1 MGSYLNRLSAAL
13 LLLISVMA
21 LASLATAVSFS
32 QSPSAPQ
39 PLITRP
45 VDEAA
50 LVSLRG
56 NTHPFIQR
64 AYDRGAAPQS
74 MAANRLLLI
83 LKRSQ
88 QQENALQVYLQSVQ
102 DRNSPNFR
110 AFLSPVEFG
119 QRYGIADTDLQTVE
133 AWLRG
138 HGLTVARVSKG
149 RTAIEF
155 SGTAGQ
161 VQAAFHTSIHKYA
174 SSASGGTEHWANA
187 TDPQIPAALA
197 PVIAGVA
204 SLNDFKPRP
213 QAVKGPSG
221 KWSASAHR
229 FLPDLTID
237 INGSNYLFA
246 GPGDAATIYNS
257 PNQFNAHLPS
267 GQAAYDGT
275 GVTIGVVEDTYA
287 DFSDTLNYQ
296 SLFGLPSNQESLV
309 VDGNPFNFNADADDT
324 EAVLDLE
331 IAQALAP
338 AANIIMYTAE
348 DTTFQPGIFLAA
360 YRAIDDNAVSILSLS
375 FSGCEVDQG
384 ASGNLEILNAWEQA
398 AAQGISVVVSTDDSG
413 SAGCDD
419 PDTETVATGGLA
431 VNGLASTPYNIAV
444 GGTDFDV
451 LSSSFATYVG
461 TTSGAHQTTALSYI
475 PEDAWNNSTPNPG
488 LLSANTPNVD
498 ATGHTNVVAGGG
510 GVSSAGDWTTG
521 TPAGYAK
528 PAWQQGFAPSA
539 TDGVR
544 DLPDVSLLASNGTHH
559 AIWAVCGDSDCQGTD
574 PTISGIG
581 GTSASAPAF
590 AGILALVSQS
600 LGASVRL
607 GQADWV
613 LYKLAAT
620 APHAF
625 HPTQTS
631 NNSVYCSTG
640 TPDCGPNNFLNG
652 YNTAGAYSPATGL
665 GSVDIIQLISHWD
678 STGPAATATSLTL
691 NKTSFVHGTPVSV
704 NVTVSPSAA
713 AGNVAVTSNAGAQPG
728 ATSSPAA
735 ITLPLQAGSA
745 ATSYS
750 QLPGGAY
757 NVFANYGGNG
767 SYAGSMSQGVPVTV
781 TPEDSQ
787 VQFTA
792 DTILS
797 NNRLSSLAG
806 ATVPLGTSTI
816 LDAAPIGKSQA
827 SSSQPITDATG
838 TIFFGDTY
846 SSLFGQCSTNV
857 TLTSAGTAE
866 AAFATCGAGAHSI
879 TAQYYGDLS
888 YNQSVSAPIN
898 FTVLQAPTS
907 ISLTSDIT
915 TIAYGQ
921 VNITAKL
928 ADNVTAAGFYP
939 INPISFTNT
948 TNNTSLGTASALAN
962 TCPSGIG
969 VCVTSLLQL
978 TPQQLLLGANAITAT
993 YPGDTNF
1000 AASAPS
1006 APITITCTAGC
1017 SNGTGQ
1023 TLFLDFGGSTGI
1035 VAPGGSLAF
1044 TVNVAE
1050 NGGFAGAVNLTCS
1063 IKGKNAGDINLP
1075 TCSFNPT
1082 QVTLTSQGTVSS
1094 TLTIKTTAPI
1104 TSTLAYPAT
1113 NRWLATTAA
1122 MACLLIFGLGGDRRR
1137 CLLSAF
1143 VLLAALS
1150 GISACG
1156 GSSSGG
1162 TGTTG
1167 GGGGTHTIPGTTP
1180 DTYTVTFNAADA
1192 ATGTLTAEDYFT
1204 IDVD

>member
-1 MGSYLNRLSAAL
+1 M
-13 LLLISVMA
+13 
-21 LASLATAVSFS
+21 TA
-32 QSPSAPQ
+32 
-39 PLITRP
+39 
-45 VDEAA
+45 D
-50 LVSLRG
+50 
-56 NTHPFIQR
+56 
-64 AYDRGAAPQS
+64 
-74 MAANRLLLI
+74 RLLLI
-83 LKRSQ
+83 LKRSE
-88 QQENALQVYLQSVQ
+88 QQEKALQAYLQSVQ

-155 SGTAGQ
+155 SGTVGQ
-161 VQAAFHTSIHKYA
+161 IEAAFHTSIHKYA
-174 SSASGGTEHWANA
+174 SSASGGTEHWANTA
-187 TDPQIPAALA
+187 DPQIPAALA

-213 QAVKGPSG
+213 QVIKGPSG
-221 KWSASAHR
+221 KWSTATHR
-229 FLPDLTID
+229 FVPDLTIAVK
-237 INGSNYLFA
+237 GSSYLFA

-257 PNQFNAHLPS
+257 PNQFNTHLPS
-267 GQAAYDGT
+267 GQAIYDGT
-275 GVTIGVVEDTYA
+275 GVTIGVIENTYPN
-287 DFSDTLNYQ
+287 FTDTLNYQ
-296 SLFGLPSNQESLV
+296 YFFGLPANQESLV

-338 AANIIMYTAE
+338 AANIIMYTAG
-348 DTTFQPGIFLAA
+348 DTTFQPGILLAA

-375 FSGCEVDQG
+375 FSGCEADQG
-384 ASGNLEILNAWEQA
+384 ASGNLDIFNAWEQA
-398 AAQGISVVVSTDDSG
+398 AAQGISVVVSSGDSG

-431 VNGLASTPYNIAV
+431 VNGLASTPYNVAV

-451 LSSSFATYVG
+451 LSSTFATYVG
-461 TTSGAHQTTALSYI
+461 TAGGAHQTTALSYI
-475 PEDAWNNSTPNPG
+475 PEDAWNDSTPGPG
-488 LLSANTPNVD
+488 LLSANTPNLD
-498 ATGHTNVVAGGG
+498 ATGHTNIVAGGG
-510 GVSSAGDWTTG
+510 GVSSAGDWNTG
-521 TPAGYAK
+521 TAAGYAK
-528 PAWQQGFAPSA
+528 PAWQQGFAPSD
-539 TDGVR
+539 TDSVR
-544 DLPDVSLLASNGTHH
+544 DLPDVSLLAANGTHH
-559 AIWAVCGDSDCQGTD
+559 VAWALCGDTDCQGTE

-581 GTSASAPAF
+581 GTSTSAPAF
-590 AGILALVSQS
+590 AGILALTSQS

-607 GQADWV
+607 GQANWV

-620 APHAF
+620 APNAF
-625 HPTQTS
+625 HPTATS

-640 TPDCGPNNFLNG
+640 TPDCSPNKFLNG

-678 STGPAATATSLTL
+678 SSGPAATTTSLTL
-691 NKTSFVHGTPVSV
+691 NKTSFIHGTPVSV
-704 NVTVSPSAA
+704 NVTVTPSAA
-713 AGNVAVTSNAGAQPG
+713 TGNVAVTNNASAQPG

-767 SYAGSMSQGVPVTV
+767 SYAGSISQGLAVSV

-806 ATVPLGTSTI
+806 ATVPLGTYTI

-827 SSSQPITDATG
+827 SSSQPILDATG
-838 TIFFGDTY
+838 AIFFGDTY
-846 SSLFGQCSTNV
+846 SLFGQCSANV
-857 TLTSAGTAE
+857 ILGSAGTAE
-866 AAFATCGAGAHSI
+866 ADFATCGAGAHSI

-898 FTVLQAPTS
+898 FTVLQAQTS
-907 ISLTSDIT
+907 VSLTSDIT

-921 VNITAKL
+921 VNITAKV

-948 TNNTSLGTASALAN
+948 TNNTSLGTAYASANA
-962 TCPSGIG
+962 CPSGSG
-969 VCVTSLLQL
+969 VCVTALLQL
-978 TPQQLLLGANAITAT
+978 TPQQLLLGANAISAT

-1023 TLFLDFGGSTGI
+1023 TLSLSFGGSNGI
-1035 VAPGGSLAF
+1035 VAPGGSLAY
-1044 TVNVAE
+1044 TVDVAE

-1063 IKGKNAGDINLP
+1063 IKGKNDGDINLP
-1075 TCSFNPT
+1075 TCSFNPV
-1082 QVTLTSQGTVSS
+1082 QVTLTSEQAVSS
-1094 TLTIKTTAPI
+1094 ALTIKTTAPV
-1104 TSTLAYPAT
+1104 TSSLAYPT
-1113 NRWLATTAA
+1113 INRWWASGSAA
-1122 MACLLIFGLGGDRRR
+1122 MACLLIFGLGGGRRHR
-1137 CLLSAF
+1137 LLSAL

-1150 GISACG
+1150 SVSACG

-1162 TGTTG
+1162 TGST
-1167 GGGGTHTIPGTTP
+1167 GGGGTHTVPGTTP

-1204 IDVD
+1204 FTIE